1 MLSSLLMPKQGLS
14 VREPQTTRLTGRLAF
29 VSNLLLVF
37 SSFQM
42 LLMVPV
48 AGGADLADFTPQG
61 VASFLT
67 GGHLP
72 IDHLLHPL
80 LLLLLPLLLLLL
92 TMLQVNMGSQQLV
105 ARTPVR
111 IF

>member
-1 MLSSLLMPKQGLS
+1 MPKQGLS

-48 AGGADLADFTPQG
+48 AGGADLADFTPQR
-61 VASFLT
+61 VASILIK
-67 GGHLP
+67 GHLS
-72 IDHLLHPL
+72 IDHLPSLLLLLLHPL
-80 LLLLLPLLLLLL
+80 LLLV
-92 TMLQVNMGSQQLV
+92 TMLQVDVGPQQLV
-105 ARTPVR
+105 ASTPVK
-111 IF
+111 IFLSR

>member
-1 MLSSLLMPKQGLS
+1 MCYFLSVLASLLVSKQSLS
-14 VREPQTTRLTGRLAF
+14 VREPQTTGFTGRLPF

-42 LLMVPV
+42 LLVVPV
-48 AGGADLADFTPQG
+48 AGRADLADFTPQG

-67 GGHLP
+67 GGHLS

-80 LLLLLPLLLLLL
+80 LLLLLPLLLLLVTVL
-92 TMLQVNMGSQQLV
+92 
-105 ARTPVR
+105 
-111 IF
+111 